1 MGIFVV
7 VGVYIVQIIAVLA
20 CILLGYFIYDKRF
33 NRNHGMEVP
42 KDFESTDEVNLDPV
56 TGEKTRVYYNPK
68 TGDRF
73 YKKEKQLP

>member
-1 MGIFVV
+1 MAIFVV
-7 VGVYIVQIIAVLA
+7 VGMYIVQFIAVLA

-33 NRNHGMEVP
+33 KRNHGMEVP
-42 KDFESTDEVNLDPV
+42 KDFESTDEVNIDPV

-73 YKKEKQLP
+73 YKNEK